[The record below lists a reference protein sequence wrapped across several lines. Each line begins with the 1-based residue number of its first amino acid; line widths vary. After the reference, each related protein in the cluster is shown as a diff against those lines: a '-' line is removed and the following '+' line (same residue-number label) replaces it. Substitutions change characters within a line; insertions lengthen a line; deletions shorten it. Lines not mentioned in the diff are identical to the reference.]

1 MKKFTT
7 YILLCCCPLLL
18 LLSTG
23 WAQLL
28 DYSSNKEK
36 LYIHTNHV
44 FYKPGETLFFKLYL
58 VNAARQTPSFISQVA
73 YVELINPSGN
83 VLQKMNYQ
91 VNNGAVEGSFDF
103 GEQLPGGVY
112 KLRGYT
118 TWMQNETD
126 SLFFTKEITLQ
137 EVLAPRVMMKLDF
150 PRKGYGT
157 GEEVS
162 ADFSMRSLND
172 RPIKNHSAAF
182 TVSLAGKVVQT
193 GKFSTN
199 HEGKAKVTFTLPTPL
214 TTNDGLLNITVQYDA
229 FTEAISRSIPLVLNK
244 IDLQWMPEGGT
255 WVAGLPNWVAF
266 KALNENGKPA
276 DVKGVIQDETGQ
288 VVAQFESYQFGMG
301 KVLLE
306 PKLGKTYSASISS
319 PAGITAVY
327 PLPMA
332 TMSGVVMNFYR
343 AEGQLMVKLNSNIA
357 DSFKLVG
364 LSHDQTLYQ
373 QTLWLANGTQSI
385 PINTDIFPAG
395 IAQFTLYNSSGS
407 PLAERLVFMQ
417 ENKLLHISIKTDKQ
431 QYLPREKVKLSISTH
446 NEQGKPVPANLSLS
460 VLDDKLWTFAD
471 DKQHHIL
478 SWLLL
483 GSELRGKVEEPP
495 FYFKKDE
502 PKALPAL
509 DLVMLTNG
517 YRYFAYIDYVRQEQ
531 QLKYTPDETK
541 LLSGVITDAAN
552 KPIKATVYLI
562 NAHNNTKDVK
572 QFVTAPDG
580 LFYFGNMQASN
591 YYYVV
596 AKPLNTMQQVRINIM
611 HNGLGHNPVS
621 ASMNALKG
629 GEERGFVVTKKLAK
643 QPILKA
649 EPSAVKDMVFQPVD
663 VLGRANNLSE
673 VVVTGYGTARRRSI
687 SSSVSLV
694 NAKQLENIGINNFDN
709 ILQGKVA
716 GLQITRQANPGAAT
730 LIRLRGISTLSGNN
744 EPLYVLNGEVVNRN
758 GLGINVNDIESIS
771 VLKDGAAAALY
782 GSQAANGAIVIET
795 KKFRANGRSKN
806 FVLPQPSCATQL
818 LMASAPQFTIARQFY
833 APLYQSLLTPE
844 RNDFRDA
851 LYWNPTVQTDK
862 AGKASLEFYNSDAT
876 TTFRAIA
883 EGIGWNGL
891 AGRAEATYAAE
902 NALSVDAKIP
912 PYLTVGDKALLPLVI
927 KNNTNDNLDC
937 FISLGL
943 PAKMKA
949 GQYEENITLSAGQSQ
964 QVLVPVEALAAV
976 KGNIR
981 FVVDC
986 GVASETVSLPI
997 TAAEKGFPVVQTFS
1011 GNASHT
1017 HTFTAQGIIPGTM
1030 QAELK
1035 LFKDVEGQ
1043 LLNGIESMLREPYG
1057 CFEQTSS
1064 TTYPNVFVLQ
1074 YLKAS
1079 GKASPAIE
1087 QKAMNYIQR
1096 GYERLVGFE
1105 TAENGFE
1112 WFGKTPPHEAL
1123 TAYGLLEF
1131 TDMQAFVKVDQAM
1144 LARTKA
1150 YLLGRRDGNGY
1161 FKLATGGYD
1170 RFASVPNKIAH
1181 VYIVYAMAKAG
1192 VGSEIQKE
1200 YKTALQDVLGSKD
1213 GYLTAMM
1220 ALTAAYL
1227 HQEQD
1232 FNRLLAILAELYK
1245 QKDMAA
1251 TTSVVN
1257 SRDASLRVETKALYA
1272 LALMREKQPDLP
1284 LIAQLIS
1291 DILGE
1296 KSYYGYGSTQATVL
1310 ALDAVVQFSK
1320 LAGKI
1325 NAENQIT
1332 SLLNKQPV
1340 EAGAVAPNFINDGVN
1355 SFEVS
1360 YSKAAAG
1367 IPYSL
1372 EVAYSQF
1379 TPPTSEKAALSI
1391 RASLSTPI
1399 ATMGETVRLQVDVT
1413 NTKNELQPMAIAKLG
1428 IPAGLAAQPWQLKEI
1443 MEKNQV
1449 AYYEIFDN
1457 YLVLYW
1463 MGFAVGETKTIQLDL
1478 KAEVPG
1484 TYRGKASNIYLYYTP
1499 EHKYWQEGLQVEI
1512 KAN

>member
-1 MKKFTT
+1 M
-7 YILLCCCPLLL
+7 LLCCCLLL
-18 LLSTG
+18 FVIATG
-23 WAQLL
+23 RAQLL

-58 VNAARQTPSFISQVA
+58 VNAAWQTPSFISQVA
-73 YVELINPSGN
+73 YVEIINPSGN
-83 VLQKMNYQ
+83 VLEKMNYQ
-91 VNNGAVEGSFDF
+91 VINGAVEGSFDF

-137 EVLAPRVMMKLDF
+137 AVLAPRVLMKLDF
-150 PRKGYGT
+150 PRKGYGA

-162 ADFSMRSLND
+162 ADFSIRSLND
-172 RPIKNHSAAF
+172 RPIKKHHAAF
-182 TVSLAGKVVQT
+182 TVSLAGKVVHT
-193 GKFSTN
+193 GNFSTN

-214 TTNDGLLNITVQYDA
+214 TTHDGLLNITVQYDA

-276 DVKGVIQDETGQ
+276 DVKGVILDETGQ
-288 VVAQFESYQFGMG
+288 VVTHFESYQFGMG

-306 PKLGKTYSASISS
+306 PKPGKSYSASINS
-319 PAGITAVY
+319 PAGITATY

-343 AEGQLMVKLNSNIA
+343 ADGQWMVKLNSNVA

-364 LSHDQTLYQ
+364 QSHDQTFYQ
-373 QTLWLANGTQSI
+373 QTLWLANESHSI
-385 PINTDIFPAG
+385 PINTDTFPAG

-431 QYLPREKVKLSISTH
+431 QYLPREKVKLNISTH

-541 LLSGVITDAAN
+541 LLSGVITDAAK
-552 KPIKATVYLI
+552 KPVKATVYLI
-562 NAHNNTKDVK
+562 NAHYNTKDVK

-580 LFYFGNMQASN
+580 LFYFSNMQASQ

-611 HNGLGHNPVS
+611 QNGLGHNPVP
-621 ASMNALKG
+621 ATMAALTG
-629 GEERGFVVTKKLAK
+629 GEKRGFVVTKKTIH
-643 QPILKA
+643 QPVLKA
-649 EPSAVKDMVFQPVD
+649 DPAAAKEMVFQPVD
-663 VLGRANNLSE
+663 MLGRANNLSE
-673 VVVTGYGTARRRSI
+673 VVVTGYNTI
-687 SSSVSLV
+687 SKKSLSYSVTV
-694 NAKQLENIGINNFDN
+694 TRFKQLEDMATNNFN
-709 ILQGKVA
+709 NALQGKVP
-716 GLQITRQANPGAAT
+716 GLQITSQTNPGAAT
-730 LIRLRGISTLSGNN
+730 HIRLRGVSSLSGNN
-744 EPLYVLNGEVVNRN
+744 EPLYVVNGEVVNRN
-758 GLGINVNDIESIS
+758 GLGINVDDIESVS
-771 VLKDGAAAALY
+771 VLKDGAASALY
-782 GSQAANGAIVIET
+782 GSQAANGAIVIQT
-795 KKFRANGRSKN
+795 KKIRANGRSKN
-806 FVLPQPSCATQL
+806 IVLPQPSCATQL
-818 LMASAPQFTIARQFY
+818 LVASAPQFTIARQFY

-851 LYWNPTVQTDK
+851 IYWNPTVQTDK

-891 AGRAEATYAAE
+891 AGRTEVTYAAE

-927 KNNTNDNLDC
+927 KNNTNDKLDC
-937 FISLGL
+937 YISLGL

-949 GQYEENITLSAGQSQ
+949 GKYQENITLSAGQSQ

-981 FVVDC
+981 FVVGC

-997 TAAEKGFPVVQTFS
+997 SAAEKGFPVVQTFS
-1011 GNASHT
+1011 GNASRT
-1017 HTFTAQGIIPGTM
+1017 HTFTAQDIVPGTM
-1030 QAELK
+1030 QSELK

-1131 TDMQAFVKVDQAM
+1131 TDMQDFVKVDKAM

-1181 VYIVYAMAKAG
+1181 VYIVYALAKAG

-1200 YKTALQDVLGSKD
+1200 YKTALQEVLGSKD
-1213 GYLTAMM
+1213 AYLTAMM

-1227 HQEQD
+1227 HQAAD
-1232 FNRLLAILAELYK
+1232 FSRLLAILKELYTK
-1245 QKDMAA
+1245 KDLAA
-1251 TTSVVN
+1251 VTSVVN
-1257 SRDASLRVETKALYA
+1257 SRDASLRVETKALFA
-1272 LALMREKQPDLP
+1272 LALMQEKQPDLP

-1310 ALDAVVQFSK
+1310 ALDAVVQLSK

-1325 NAENQIT
+1325 NEGNQIT
-1332 SLLNKQPV
+1332 LLLNKQRV
-1340 EAGAVAPNFINDGVN
+1340 EAGVVAPNFINDGAN
-1355 SFEVS
+1355 SFEVA
-1360 YSKAAAG
+1360 YSKAATG
-1367 IPYSL
+1367 VPYSL

-1391 RASLSTPI
+1391 RTSLSTPV
-1399 ATMGETVRLQVDVT
+1399 ATMGETVRLQVDLT
-1413 NTKNELQPMAIAKLG
+1413 NTKDELQPMAIAKLG
-1428 IPAGLAAQPWQLKEI
+1428 IPAGLSAQPWQLKEM

-1463 MGFAVGETKTIQLDL
+1463 MGFAKGETKTIQLDL

-1484 TYRGKASNIYLYYTP
+1484 TYRGKASNVYLYYTP
-1499 EHKYWQEGLQVEI
+1499 EHKYWQAGLQVEI